1 MLEVDMP
8 TVDSVQATP
17 RTQGRR
23 RVLFVAVPDADPFDL
38 IGPLTVLHEANYILA
53 ESGRGDL
60 LYTIEFVSSVPGTV
74 FESGG
79 FRIEVD
85 ESCHDVQGE
94 VDTVVFQAI
103 DLAADCLRD
112 EQFIA
117 WVRDFAPRCRRMV
130 TACIGSFILAEAGL
144 LDGKR
149 AATHWALGREFRRR
163 FPRVCLDTDPIY
175 VKDGKFYTSAGLTS
189 ILDLMVALVEEDF
202 GAELAL
208 RVAQGLVMFLRRPA
222 TQSQFS
228 THLAGLDTDDE
239 RIRTVVSHITN
250 NPGRRPHRRSTGQAG
265 GHECPQLRTGVR
277 ARDRSHAW
285 QVRGAFAARDR
296 PAAPGAIDH
305 VGRPDR
311 PGVRVRYTRWDAARV
326 RPKPRRDPAGVPEA
340 LRMTGGCAR
349 AFCPDAWSS

>member
-17 RTQGRR
+17 RADGRR
-23 RVLFVAVPDADPFDL
+23 RVLFVAVPEADPFDL
-38 IGPLTVLHEANYILA
+38 IGPLTVLHEANYILQ

-112 EQFIA
+112 ERFIA

-144 LDGKR
+144 LDDRR

-228 THLAGLDTDDE
+228 THLARLETDDA

-250 NPGRRPHRRSTGQAG
+250 NPAEDLTVDRLGKLVAMS
-265 GHECPQLRTGVR
+265 
-277 ARDRSHAW
+277 ARN
-285 QVRGAFAARDR
+285 F
-296 PAAPGAIDH
+296 
-305 VGRPDR
+305 
-311 PGVRVRYTRWDAARV
+311 ARV
-326 RPKPRRDPAGVPEA
+326 FAREIGLTPGKFVELSRLETARRQLEQSTMSVARIARECGYGTPDGMRLAFDRNLGVTPREYRRRFA
-340 LRMTGGCAR
+340 
-349 AFCPDAWSS
+349 